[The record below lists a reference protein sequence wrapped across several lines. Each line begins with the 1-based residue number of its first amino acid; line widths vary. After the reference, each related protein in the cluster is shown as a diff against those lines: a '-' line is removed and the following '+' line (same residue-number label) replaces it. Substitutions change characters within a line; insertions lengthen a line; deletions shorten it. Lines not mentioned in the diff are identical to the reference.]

1 VLGEKEGMS
10 GSDEEQTEQVGATPE
25 LSKKD
30 KRRLKE
36 AAKKAAMT
44 HPMSLPTKKKDAYE
58 SDDGKGGKKK
68 KAEKGDPALKCS
80 ICKV

>member
-1 VLGEKEGMS
+1 M
-10 GSDEEQTEQVGATPE
+10 EQVETAPE

-44 HPMSLPTKKKDAYE
+44 HPMSLPTQNKKDAYE
-58 SDDGKGGKKK
+58 SDDGKSGTKKK
-68 KAEKGDPALKCS
+68 QDKGDPALKCGV
-80 ICKV
+80 CKVQFDSRN